1 MPPNVGLYFRNSL
14 PSKETIKG
22 KMILMKA
29 TPLKISGSWK
39 INFQKFNDNRGFF
52 YESFKEED
60 LKREINRTFVIK
72 QTNTSSSTK
81 GSVRG
86 IHYAM
91 VPPSQA
97 KLVQCQRGSIKD
109 YVIDIRVGS
118 PTFGQFEE
126 ISLDENSASAIFI
139 EEGLAHAFVSLE
151 NQTVVTYYVS
161 EKYNPEREKGINPF
175 DKTLNVLW
183 PKIDLIVSDKDKEAI
198 SLTEA
203 KEQGLLPT
211 FDECKKFIKSLN

>member
-1 MPPNVGLYFRNSL
+1 
-14 PSKETIKG
+14 
-22 KMILMKA
+22 MKA
-29 TPLKISGSWK
+29 QPLKISGSWK
-39 INFQKFNDNRGFF
+39 IEFQKFDDNRGFF

-60 LKREINRTFVIK
+60 FKKLIGRNLNIK
-72 QTNTSSSTK
+72 QTNTSSSSK

-86 IHYAM
+86 IHYAL

-126 ISLDENSASAIFI
+126 IELNENSASAVFI
-139 EEGLAHAFVSLE
+139 EEGLAHAFVALE
-151 NQTVVTYYVS
+151 NQTVVTYFVT

-175 DKTLNVLW
+175 DKTLNVKW
-183 PKIDLIVSDKDKEAI
+183 PDLELILSEKDKQAI
-198 SLTEA
+198 SLDESKA
-203 KEQGLLPT
+203 QGLLPNY
-211 FDECKKFIKSLN
+211 DECKKFIKSIS

>member
-1 MPPNVGLYFRNSL
+1 
-14 PSKETIKG
+14 
-22 KMILMKA
+22 MKA
-29 TPLKISGSWK
+29 TPLSIDGSWK
-39 INFQKFNDNRGFF
+39 IEFQKFNDNRGFF

-60 LKREINRTFVIK
+60 FNNLIGRNLNIK
-72 QTNTSSSTK
+72 QTNTSSSSK

-86 IHYAM
+86 IHYAL

-118 PTFGQFEE
+118 PTFGQFEIIE
-126 ISLDENSASAIFI
+126 LSENSASAVFI
-139 EEGLAHAFVSLE
+139 EEGLAHAFVALE
-151 NQTVVTYYVS
+151 NQTVVTYFVT

-175 DKTLNVLW
+175 DKTLNVKW
-183 PKIDLIVSDKDKEAI
+183 PDIELILSEKDKQAI
-198 SLTEA
+198 SLEEA
-203 KEQGLLPT
+203 KNQGLLPT

>member
-1 MPPNVGLYFRNSL
+1 
-14 PSKETIKG
+14 
-22 KMILMKA
+22 MKA
-29 TPLKISGSWK
+29 QPLKISGSWK
-39 INFQKFNDNRGFF
+39 IEFQKFDDNRGFF

-60 LKREINRTFVIK
+60 FKKLIGRSLNIK
-72 QTNTSSSTK
+72 QTNTSSSSK

-86 IHYAM
+86 IHYAL

-126 ISLDENSASAIFI
+126 IKLSENSASAVFI
-139 EEGLAHAFVSLE
+139 EEGLAHAFVALE
-151 NQTVVTYYVS
+151 NKTVVTYFVT

-175 DKTLNVLW
+175 DKTLNVKW
-183 PKIDLIVSDKDKEAI
+183 PDLELILSEKDKQAI
-198 SLTEA
+198 SLDEA
-203 KEQGLLPT
+203 KNQGLLPT
-211 FDECKKFIKSLN
+211 FDDCQKFIKSLN

>member
-1 MPPNVGLYFRNSL
+1 
-14 PSKETIKG
+14 
-22 KMILMKA
+22 MKA
-29 TPLKISGSWK
+29 QPLKIPGSWK
-39 INFQKFNDNRGFF
+39 IEFQKFDDNRGFF

-60 LKREINRTFVIK
+60 FKKLIGRSLNIK
-72 QTNTSSSTK
+72 QTNTSSSSK

-86 IHYAM
+86 IHYAL

-126 ISLDENSASAIFI
+126 IELNENSASAVFI
-139 EEGLAHAFVSLE
+139 EEGLAHAFVALE
-151 NQTVVTYYVS
+151 NQTVVTYFVT

-175 DKTLNVLW
+175 DKTLNVKW
-183 PKIDLIVSDKDKEAI
+183 PDLELILSEKDKQAI
-198 SLTEA
+198 SLEEA
-203 KEQGLLPT
+203 KNQGLLPT
-211 FDECKKFIKSLN
+211 FDECQKFIKSLN

>member
-1 MPPNVGLYFRNSL
+1 
-14 PSKETIKG
+14 
-22 KMILMKA
+22 MKA
-29 TPLKISGSWK
+29 TPLSIDGSWK
-39 INFQKFNDNRGFF
+39 IEFQKFNDNRGFF

-60 LKREINRTFVIK
+60 FKNLIGRNLNIK
-72 QTNTSSSTK
+72 QTNTSSSSR

-86 IHYAM
+86 IHYAL

-118 PTFGQFEE
+118 PTFGQFEIIE
-126 ISLDENSASAIFI
+126 LSENSASAVFI
-139 EEGLAHAFVSLE
+139 EEGLAHAFVALE
-151 NQTVVTYYVS
+151 NQTVVTYFVT

-175 DKTLNVLW
+175 DKTLNVKW
-183 PKIDLIVSDKDKEAI
+183 PDIELILSEKDKQAI
-198 SLTEA
+198 SLEES
-203 KEQGLLPT
+203 KNQGLLPT